1 MASVAPSRLAAL
13 ARLRCSIFQTSF
25 NPTSMRTGAKYL
37 RKRLVG
43 PSMLNYYPR
52 EVSIA
57 KLNSWNPGW
66 DLVDLKEQ
74 QRVQDVDAKKKR
86 GKGTPKKAKT
96 KGTSHAYL
104 FVYRLLIT
112 GLEYSGKS
120 SVAQKTVDW
129 LRNAVVYLTLR
140 FPSLRI
146 DFQALLPKPLRL
158 LSITP

>member
-1 MASVAPSRLAAL
+1 
-13 ARLRCSIFQTSF
+13 
-25 NPTSMRTGAKYL
+25 MRTGAKYL

-74 QRVQDVDAKKKR
+74 QRVQDVEAKKKR

-104 FVYRLLIT
+104 FVHCLLIT

-120 SVAQKTVDW
+120 SVAQETVDSS
-129 LRNAVVYLTLR
+129 NAVVYLIFR
-140 FPSLRI
+140 FPSLPI
-146 DFQALLPKPLRL
+146 DFQALHTKPLRL
-158 LSITP
+158 LGIAP

>member
-1 MASVAPSRLAAL
+1 SRLAAL

-57 KLNSWNPGW
+57 QLNSWNPGW

-96 KGTSHAYL
+96 KGTS
-104 FVYRLLIT
+104 
-112 GLEYSGKS
+112 
-120 SVAQKTVDW
+120 
-129 LRNAVVYLTLR
+129 
-140 FPSLRI
+140 
-146 DFQALLPKPLRL
+146 
-158 LSITP
+158 